1 MSRLKNLFKRDGN
14 KLIVF
19 ITAGFPKKESTE
31 DLVLQ
36 AIEAGA
42 DMIEIGIPFSDP
54 QADGPIIQKASEIA
68 LSNGI
73 SLPIIFDQIRSI
85 RKKTDIPIALMG
97 YYNPILAYGID
108 SFLKDCKISQID
120 GIILPDLPLDEGTF
134 FCEKAKSVNIS
145 PVLLVA
151 PNTSNERTNLISKLS
166 QDLIYAVSI
175 LGITG
180 GDMSA
185 KENLKKYLLRVK
197 DNSECPFIVGFGIN
211 SSDDVEWFNNYSDG
225 AVVGSAILKKVLD
238 NPTNKPVY
246 NFVKNLKGRAK

>member
-1 MSRLKNLFKRDGN
+1 MSRLKNLFKKDEN

-36 AIEAGA
+36 AIEGGA

-54 QADGPIIQKASEIA
+54 QADGPIIQRASEIA

-73 SLPIIFDQIRSI
+73 SLSIIFDQVRSI

-108 SFLKDCKISQID
+108 KFLIDCKASKID
-120 GIILPDLPLDEGTF
+120 GIILPDLPLDEGSF
-134 FCEKAKSVNIS
+134 FCQKAKSVNIS
-145 PVLLVA
+145 PILLVA
-151 PNTSNERTNLISKLS
+151 PNTSNERIKLISKLS

-180 GDMSA
+180 GDMSS

-211 SSDDVEWFNNYSDG
+211 SSDDVEWFNSYSNG

-238 NPTNKPVY
+238 DPTNKPVY
-246 NFVKNLKGRAK
+246 NFVKNLKGTTK

>member
-1 MSRLKNLFKRDGN
+1 MSRLKNLFKKDRN

-36 AIEAGA
+36 AIEGGA

-54 QADGPIIQKASEIA
+54 QADGPIIQRASEIA

-73 SLPIIFDQIRSI
+73 SLSIIFDQVRSI

-108 SFLKDCKISQID
+108 KFLIDCKTSQID
-120 GIILPDLPLDEGTF
+120 GIILQDLPLDEGTF
-134 FCEKAKSVNIS
+134 FCGKAKSFNIS
-145 PVLLVA
+145 PILLVA
-151 PNTSNERTNLISKLS
+151 PNTSNERIKLISKLS

-180 GDMSA
+180 GDMSS

-211 SSDDVEWFNNYSDG
+211 SSDDVEWFNSYSNG

-238 NPTNKPVY
+238 DPTNKPVY
-246 NFVKNLKGRAK
+246 NFVKNLKGATK

>member
-1 MSRLKNLFKRDGN
+1 MKNIQISPSILSADFSQLGSKIKRLEEG
-14 KLIVF
+14 
-19 ITAGFPKKESTE
+19 
-31 DLVLQ
+31 
-36 AIEAGA
+36 GA

-73 SLPIIFDQIRSI
+73 SLPIIFDQVRSI

-108 SFLKDCKISQID
+108 SFLNDCKISQID

-134 FCEKAKSVNIS
+134 FCEKAKSDNIS
-145 PVLLVA
+145 PILLVA
-151 PNTSNERTNLISKLS
+151 PNTSNERIKLISKLS

-185 KENLKKYLLRVK
+185 KENLKKKSAEELSKVTGGLNLPADFK
-197 DNSECPFIVGFGIN
+197 LPF
-211 SSDDVEWFNNYSDG
+211 
-225 AVVGSAILKKVLD
+225 
-238 NPTNKPVY
+238 
-246 NFVKNLKGRAK
+246 

>member
-1 MSRLKNLFKRDGN
+1 MSRLKNLFKKDEN

-36 AIEAGA
+36 AIEGGA

-54 QADGPIIQKASEIA
+54 QADGPIIQRASEIA

-73 SLPIIFDQIRSI
+73 SLSIIFDQVRSI

-108 SFLKDCKISQID
+108 KFLIDCKTSKVD

-134 FCEKAKSVNIS
+134 FCEKAKSFNIS
-145 PVLLVA
+145 PILLVA
-151 PNTSNERTNLISKLS
+151 PNTSNERIKLISKLS

-180 GDMSA
+180 GDMSS

-211 SSDDVEWFNNYSDG
+211 SSDDVDWCNSYSNG

-238 NPTNKPVY
+238 DPTNKPVY
-246 NFVKNLKGRAK
+246 NFVKNLKGTTK

>member
-1 MSRLKNLFKRDGN
+1 MSRLKNLFKKDEN

-36 AIEAGA
+36 AIEGGA

-54 QADGPIIQKASEIA
+54 QADGPIIQRASEIA

-73 SLPIIFDQIRSI
+73 SLSIIFDQVRSI
-85 RKKTDIPIALMG
+85 RRKTDIPIALMG
-97 YYNPILAYGID
+97 YYNPIAYGID
-108 SFLKDCKISQID
+108 KFLIDCKTSQVD

-145 PVLLVA
+145 PILLVA
-151 PNTSNERTNLISKLS
+151 PNTSNERIKLISKLS

-180 GDMSA
+180 GDMSS

-211 SSDDVEWFNNYSDG
+211 SSDDVKWFNSYSNG
-225 AVVGSAILKKVLD
+225 AVVGSAILKVLD
-238 NPTNKPVY
+238 DPTNKPVY
-246 NFVKNLKGRAK
+246 NFVKNLKGTTK

>member
-1 MSRLKNLFKRDGN
+1 MSRLKNLFKKDRN

-31 DLVLQ
+31 DLALQ
-36 AIEAGA
+36 AIEGGA

-73 SLPIIFDQIRSI
+73 SLSIIFDQVRSI

-108 SFLKDCKISQID
+108 SFLNDCKISQID
-120 GIILPDLPLDEGTF
+120 GIILPYLPLDEGKF

-145 PVLLVA
+145 PILLVA
-151 PNTSNERTNLISKLS
+151 PNTSNERIKLISKLS
-166 QDLIYAVSI
+166 QDLIYDVSI

-180 GDMSA
+180 GDMSS

-211 SSDDVEWFNNYSDG
+211 SSDDVKWFNNYSDG

-238 NPTNKPVY
+238 DPTNKPVY
-246 NFVKNLKGRAK
+246 NFVKNLKGRTK

>member
-1 MSRLKNLFKRDGN
+1 MSRLKNLFKRDRN
-14 KLIVF
+14 KLVVF

-31 DLVLQ
+31 ELVLQ
-36 AIEAGA
+36 AIEGGA

-73 SLPIIFDQIRSI
+73 TLSIIFDQVRSI

-108 SFLKDCKISQID
+108 NFLNDCKTSQID

-145 PVLLVA
+145 PILLL
-151 PNTSNERTNLISKLS
+151 SLIH
-166 QDLIYAVSI
+166 I
-175 LGITG
+175 
-180 GDMSA
+180 
-185 KENLKKYLLRVK
+185 
-197 DNSECPFIVGFGIN
+197 SE
-211 SSDDVEWFNNYSDG
+211 
-225 AVVGSAILKKVLD
+225 
-238 NPTNKPVY
+238 PTRPY
-246 NFVKNLKGRAK
+246 

>member
-1 MSRLKNLFKRDGN
+1 MSRLKNLFKKDRN

-36 AIEAGA
+36 AIEGGA

-73 SLPIIFDQIRSI
+73 SLSIIFDQVRSI

-108 SFLKDCKISQID
+108 KFLIDCKTSKID

-134 FCEKAKSVNIS
+134 FCEKAKSFNIS
-145 PVLLVA
+145 PILLVA
-151 PNTSNERTNLISKLS
+151 PNTSNERIKLISKLS

-180 GDMSA
+180 GDMSS

-211 SSDDVEWFNNYSDG
+211 SSDDVEWFNSYSNG

-238 NPTNKPVY
+238 DPTNKPVY
-246 NFVKNLKGRAK
+246 NFVKNLKGTTK